1 MILRSEHL
9 CHAPTSPRK
18 EPTVK
23 TLYNLALFISVAAL
37 LSSSGCAM
45 FSSWK
50 SIPPPGGCDQC
61 HSLPISTDWKVT
73 YQAAIINDERNR
85 VYFQTEQYSMPQ
97 GTKPPSQLEERKL
110 EDMRCFECHKSP
122 SPSHKE
128 RAGKFH
134 H

>member
-1 MILRSEHL
+1 M
-9 CHAPTSPRK
+9 
-18 EPTVK
+18 K

-73 YQAAIINDERNR
+73 YQAAILNDERNR

-97 GTKPPSQLEERKL
+97 GTQPPSQLEERKL

-122 SPSHKE
+122 NPSHKE